1 MKKNQNAEPKF
12 RNLLEVQKCFP
23 DEQSCIDYLIH
34 TRWNDK
40 PVCVH
45 CGSDRKIYRINGGK
59 LLKCAD
65 CRKQFSV
72 KIGTIFED
80 SALPLQKWFFA
91 IYVFSAHKKGI
102 SSCQLGK
109 DISVRQATAW
119 HMLHRIRESMRPKTM
134 KAQLKNIVEADE
146 TYIGGKKHKGKRGR
160 GSENKIPVFGML
172 ERQGEVR
179 TMPVE
184 KVNSQTLKGIIRQN
198 VSTDSTLM
206 TDEWTAYNGLN
217 NEFLKHEVVNHG
229 RKEYVRGGS
238 IHVNNIENF
247 WSLLKRGILGIYHHV
262 SPEHLSRYCDE
273 FQFRYNSRKEE
284 DKNRFTT
291 MLECC
296 EGRLMYKDLIA
307 N

>member
-1 MKKNQNAEPKF
+1 MKTDQNTEPKF

-23 DEQSCIDYLIH
+23 TEQSCIDYMIH
-34 TRWNDK
+34 RRWNDK

-45 CGSDRKIYRINGGK
+45 CGSSRKIYKMNGGK

-72 KIGTIFED
+72 RVGTIFED
-80 SALPLQKWFFA
+80 SALPLQKWFYA
-91 IYVFSAHKKGI
+91 IYIFSAHKKGI

-119 HMLHRIRESMRPKTM
+119 HMLHRIRESMRPKTNDS
-134 KAQLKNIVEADE
+134 QLKNIVEADE

-160 GSENKIPVFGML
+160 GSENKTPVFGML
-172 ERQGEVR
+172 ERQGDVR

-184 KVNSQTLKGIIRQN
+184 RVNGQTLKGLIRKN
-198 VSTDSTLM
+198 IDLNATIM
-206 TDEWTAYNGLN
+206 TDEWTAYNGLGK
-217 NEFLKHEVVNHG
+217 EFSSHEVVNHG
-229 RKEYVRGGS
+229 RKEYVRAGS

-247 WSLLKRGILGIYHHV
+247 WSLLKRGIFGIYHHV

-273 FQFRYNSRKEE
+273 FQFRYNSRKDE
-284 DKNRFTT
+284 DKLRFTA
-291 MLECC
+291 MLEHC
-296 EGRLMYKDLIA
+296 EGRLMYKTLVGK
-307 N
+307 